1 MLRPFIVISLLSGA
15 TAAFAEPVPLGGDG
29 LKALSG
35 SLVEL
40 DTPLGTK
47 LPIQFGSDGLVS
59 AEAGDLAPILGS
71 KKDRGRWWVEGDRL
85 CSKWFRWFDAEVR
98 CITVSRDGSR
108 LYWKKDDG
116 ETGTATLVEALK
128 PDKPSPKPDVVQQ
141 VAALPKES
149 SKATA
154 ARAAPIETAPV
165 HATPVSVS
173 TAASADVASPSATA
187 SGDDGIPDPVR
198 KQVFETAA
206 VHSPPPIVEARA
218 DVTVPVA
225 EFAAEPIMR
234 FGGAGLLEASA
245 RVGLERGTV
254 PDAANEPTA
263 VAKAASRTVPAT
275 EAAVNVAMTP
285 ATVEKPAPAQKR
297 SLAAADKTPALSLP
311 KARPAAPRQAAAPR
325 AQATRDVPLYKVR
338 GVEDNDVLNIR
349 RGPSEEQ
356 ALVATIPATGRRLE
370 VTGQCQ
376 KDWCPIRYGSARGWV
391 HSYYL
396 VEENPRQASSSA
408 VYLAKP

>member
-116 ETGTATLVEALK
+116 ETGTATLVEAPK
-128 PDKPSPKPDVVQQ
+128 PDTPSPKPDVVQQ

-149 SKATA
+149 SKAAA
-154 ARAAPIETAPV
+154 ARAVPIETAAA
-165 HATPVSVS
+165 HATPVSV
-173 TAASADVASPSATA
+173 ASADVASPSATA
-187 SGDDGIPDPVR
+187 SGDDGIPEPVR

-206 VHSPPPIVEARA
+206 VHSPSLIVEARA
-218 DVTVPVA
+218 DETAPAA
-225 EFAAEPIMR
+225 EFSAEPMMR

-254 PDAANEPTA
+254 PDTANELTA
-263 VAKAASRTVPAT
+263 AAKAASRTVPAT
-275 EAAVNVAMTP
+275 EAAVKVAMTP
-285 ATVEKPAPAQKR
+285 ATVEKPAPTQKR
-297 SLAAADKTPALSLP
+297 SLAAADKTPALPLP
-311 KARPAAPRQAAAPR
+311 KARPAAPRQAAATR

-338 GVEDNDVLNIR
+338 GVEDNDVLNVR
-349 RGPSEEQ
+349 RGPSEEHD
-356 ALVATIPATGRRLE
+356 LVATIPATGRRLE

-376 KDWCPIRYGSARGWV
+376 NDWCPIRYGSARGWA
-391 HSYYL
+391 HSHYL

-408 VYLAKP
+408 VYFAKP